1 MTYEELLIEA
11 DKNGLITKEKDL
23 LVNKGRIKG
32 DRIAIKRD
40 IPTLTEK
47 SCVLAEELGHYYTT
61 VGNILDQS
69 ETENRKQELKA
80 RMWAYDKQIG
90 LSGIID
96 AYENK
101 CETLHDMAEYL
112 DVTEEFLVETLEAYN
127 NFLLFATL
135 THRLKPV
142 GLRQPYF
149 KISKGSMFL

>member
-11 DKNGLITKEKDL
+11 DENGLITKEKDL
-23 LVNKGRIKG
+23 LANKGRIKG

-40 IPTLTEK
+40 IPTLAEK

-61 VGNILDQS
+61 TGCILDQNS
-69 ETENRKQELKA
+69 SENRKQELKA

-96 AYENK
+96 AFENK

-112 DVTEEFLVETLEAYN
+112 DVTEEFLIETLEAYTSKYG
-127 NFLLFATL
+127 LSM
-135 THRLKPV
+135 KV
-142 GLRQPYF
+142 GNYTIYFEPLQVF
-149 KISKGSMFL
+149 KIKKH

>member
-23 LVNKGRIKG
+23 LANKGRIKG

-112 DVTEEFLVETLEAYN
+112 DVTEEFLVETLEAYTSKYG
-127 NFLLFATL
+127 LST
-135 THRLKPV
+135 RV
-142 GLRQPYF
+142 GNYTIYFEPLRV
-149 KISKGSMFL
+149 SK

>member
-23 LVNKGRIKG
+23 LANKGRIKG

-61 VGNILDQS
+61 VGNILDQGS
-69 ETENRKQELKA
+69 SNNRKQELKA

-96 AYENK
+96 AYEYK
-101 CETLHDMAEYL
+101 CKSLHDMAEYL
-112 DVTEEFLVETLEAYN
+112 DVTEEFLTETLEAYTSKYG
-127 NFLLFATL
+127 LST
-135 THRLKPV
+135 KV
-142 GLRQPYF
+142 GNYTIYFEPLRV
-149 KISKGSMFL
+149 SK